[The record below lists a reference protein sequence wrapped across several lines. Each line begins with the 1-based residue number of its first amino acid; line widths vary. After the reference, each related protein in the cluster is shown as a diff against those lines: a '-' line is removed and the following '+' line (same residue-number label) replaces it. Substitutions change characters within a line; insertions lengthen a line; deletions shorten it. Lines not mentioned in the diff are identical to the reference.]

1 MIHGRHKA
9 VGGAVVVP
17 MRGFF
22 LGRVLFFRRPRGL
35 LCCSGQMGKK
45 GWEGRRSL
53 ISRRKRSGGDALPPR
68 SIAILRSSQIAPFL
82 RLSRLPPFLSV
93 LLEGVP
99 PFGTRKG
106 VEGRET
112 LWFRQQL
119 PPSLLLHTCRGK
131 REKRPRSGRGGG
143 RERGVKEGQLF
154 PATTKSQKL
163 FAFRDFAIEQKS
175 CFLQVGTEQKRALL
189 LLTLS

>member
-1 MIHGRHKA
+1 MLLRAKGKEG
-9 VGGAVVVP
+9 VGGEEIP
-17 MRGFF
+17 HLEEKKKR
-22 LGRVLFFRRPRGL
+22 RRRPPSPLHSLHCHFKILPDCPLFAAIPTSPFFVRFIG
-35 LCCSGQMGKK
+35 
-45 GWEGRRSL
+45 GR
-53 ISRRKRSGGDALPPR
+53 
-68 SIAILRSSQIAPFL
+68 
-82 RLSRLPPFLSV
+82 
-93 LLEGVP
+93 P

-131 REKRPRSGRGGG
+131 REKRTLPRPRSGRGG
-143 RERGVKEGQLF
+143 ERGVKEGQLF